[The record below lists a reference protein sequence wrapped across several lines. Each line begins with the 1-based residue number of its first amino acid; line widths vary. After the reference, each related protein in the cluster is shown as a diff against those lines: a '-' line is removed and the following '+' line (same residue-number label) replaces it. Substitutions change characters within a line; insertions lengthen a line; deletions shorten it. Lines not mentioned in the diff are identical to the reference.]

1 MDLFFAHIQTLS
13 GSMNEL
19 SLKFKF
25 LIFLSVAFGAAL
37 FFFWVTWTTPSE
49 VNSPYHGFQTT
60 NSVIPKGLASSDS
73 SSDNHHPVTPEVS
86 ASQPPAVIVS
96 SASDTSSLENE
107 PSELIS
113 ETQDPPFLY
122 EIKQD
127 RITTLSPEQQDS
139 VLRVHE
145 QFIEFYQTNPTAF
158 YDESLRSVE
167 IRKLREGIV
176 NSIGIENFES
186 LIR

>member
-1 MDLFFAHIQTLS
+1 MNGLS
-13 GSMNEL
+13 T
-19 SLKFKF
+19 KFKF
-25 LIFLSVAFGAAL
+25 LIFLSAPFGAAL

-49 VNSPYHGFQTT
+49 VNSPYHGLQRT

-73 SSDNHHPVTPEVS
+73 SSDHHHPVAPEAS

-96 SASDTSSLENE
+96 SASATSSLENE

-158 YDESLRSVE
+158 YDESLRSAE
-167 IRKLREGIV
+167 IRKLRERV
-176 NSIGIENFES
+176 VDSIGIENFEG